1 MSSSIPI
8 DVPAPFVPAVG
19 LSFGQ
24 PGADAVFVDAANPM
38 PVRLARGLAAASPL
52 AGTASTSG
60 RVGPF
65 VPELDRP
72 IHLTLLGSWSGRVR
86 VLRSVDG
93 GATLDPLTLAGEPWG
108 LFTTNANEPV
118 AEESV
123 AGTSYYLELSLL
135 SGAVTYRVAQ

>member
-38 PVRLARGLAAASPL
+38 PVRLARGPAAAIPL
-52 AGTASTSG
+52 AGSASTSG

-72 IHLTLLGSWSGRVR
+72 IHFTLSGSWSGRVR

-93 GATLDPLTLAGEPWG
+93 GTTLDALTLAGEPWG
-108 LFTTNANEPV
+108 VFTANANEPI

-123 AGTSYYLELSLL
+123 AGASYYLELSLL
-135 SGAVTYRVAQ
+135 GGTVIYRVTQ

>member
-38 PVRLARGLAAASPL
+38 PVRLARAPAAAIPL
-52 AGTASTSG
+52 AGTASASG

-72 IHLTLLGSWSGRVR
+72 IHLTLSGSWSGTVR

-93 GATLDPLTLAGEPWG
+93 GTTLDPLTLAGEPWAV
-108 LFTTNANEPV
+108 FTTNANEPV

-123 AGTSYYLELSLL
+123 SGTSYYVEFSLL